1 MAFKKTVTKKLPG
14 FTGTLTAKDAT
25 WKVDVVTGSKTVM
38 TATLRAYV
46 DGQIVEEQDISFVP
60 QMDGANSIKQAYE
73 HIRALPD
80 FADAIDC

>member
-25 WKVDVVTGSKTVM
+25 WKIDTVVGSKTTM

-46 DGQIVEEQDISFVP
+46 EGEIVVEQEVSFVP
-60 QMDGANSIKQAYE
+60 DMEGGNFIKQAYE
-73 HIRALPD
+73 YVKALPD
-80 FADAIDC
+80 FSDAVDC